1 MCCVGSCGGIRKTLR
16 GNYMTH
22 ATEELI
28 EELCEII
35 DSNKYL
41 LLSGGTAV
49 GKSYIAKEIA
59 NKSKL
64 PQYQSQGSL
73 SVAETEYKVEMETVQ
88 IHPGYSYEDF
98 VAGVSLKTSD
108 RGFSFDYK
116 DKIFLSLLKKANK
129 SWAKKECKKYFLIIE
144 DIGRGYISGILG
156 DVLPLLEPHGTEE
169 FYIASNSRTKL
180 AIPPNIY
187 VIATFCTTIDSV
199 EQMNYG
205 FLRHFYHRTIE
216 SDYHYMNDGATDVYS
231 DYDISPNAMFYR
243 AKRVV
248 LENLRYK
255 NQMSKY
261 DCNRYVIGH
270 GLYHQGG
277 ITQIMRHQVIPIL
290 KQYVK
295 DGIVDKSAKTGI
307 DVLEQL
313 VSGKYSKD
321 STLADNDHI
330 NEQRSDV
337 TPELFYDEGITHR
350 PIVNLVARIKT
361 QGLLNDSDIINTIL
375 FNQGVLLRKSSRLDG
390 VVRDF
395 PSPGYLYIKRSDRDI
410 YSYGTTKK
418 ADGSSK
424 NPRYFYSS
432 NKSDILKIDGI
443 EYASVAEMQ
452 PKEYTRWSE
461 DLNDDD
467 YINERASSSP
477 NSIMFRILR
486 NYYKCLDQNYTAY
499 LIEFPD
505 DNNIRILKEF
515 AKAEFDDLIQ
525 YVRQIGTGS
534 DEADVNLERNR
545 EFREKISKLI
555 LFWTDAGSIITWN
568 GQSIKVEGVY
578 KVNVT
583 EKYKEYAGAMEELDI
598 HQMIMQGPPGTSK
611 TYSSREFLR
620 YVGKK
625 DEGSEYLSDTELDS
639 MQIKNYAATGSVTEW
654 EKTNPSDILPIA
666 WDIVQFHPSY
676 GYEDFVR
683 GIEVSTLKDEEGYS
697 SAISYDTVNK
707 TLGKIAEIASR
718 KAYEKTKFFL
728 VIDEI
733 NRANLA
739 TVFGELIYGLE
750 YRGRS
755 VATPYTVGESNK
767 VVLPDNLYILGT
779 MNTADKSIGGVDYAI
794 RRRFLFFSLLPNREI
809 ILNFNLEE
817 LEEEEARNNQITT
830 NENATRLFNAVE
842 KLFTPG
848 NLNVEY
854 YKDDVQIGHTYFLVT
869 SKEQLYLRFKY
880 QIIPI
885 LREYY
890 KDGMFQLEHTDS
902 DDDAFGGLLDCISG
916 EINTNN
922 EEERV
927 KEIFEKLL
935 TEN

>member
-1 MCCVGSCGGIRKTLR
+1 MA
-16 GNYMTH
+16 Y
-22 ATEELI
+22 ATDKLI
-28 EELCEII
+28 NELCEVI

-49 GKSYIAKEIA
+49 GKSYIATKIA

-64 PQYQSQGSL
+64 PQYQAQGKL
-73 SVAETEYKVEMETVQ
+73 SATETEYKVDIETVQ

-98 VAGVSLKTSD
+98 VAGVSLRTGDK
-108 RGFSFDYK
+108 GFSFDYQ
-116 DKIFLSLLKKANK
+116 DKTFLSLLKKANK
-129 SWAKKECKKYFLIIE
+129 SWTKKENKKYFLILE

-156 DVLPLLEPHGTEE
+156 NILPLLEPHGAEE
-169 FYIASNSRTKL
+169 FYIASESRTNL

-187 VIATFCTTIDSV
+187 IIATLCTTVDRV
-199 EQMNYG
+199 EQINYG
-205 FLRHFYHRTIE
+205 FFRHFYHRTIE
-216 SDYHYMNDGATDVYS
+216 SDFHYMSDAATRVYS
-231 DYDISPNAMFYR
+231 EYDISPNAMFYR

-248 LENLRYK
+248 MENLRYR
-255 NQMSKY
+255 NQMSKF
-261 DCNRYVIGH
+261 DSDRYVIGH
-270 GLYHQGG
+270 GLYHQSG
-277 ITQIMRHQVIPIL
+277 ITQIMRHQVIPTL
-290 KQYVK
+290 KQYLR
-295 DGIVDKSAKTGI
+295 DGIVDKSSKTGI
-307 DVLEQL
+307 DVLERL

-321 STLADNDHI
+321 STIADNNHI
-330 NEQRSDV
+330 AGQRNDV
-337 TPELFYDEGITHR
+337 TSDAFYDEGLTHR

-361 QGLLNDSDIINTIL
+361 QGLLNDFDIINTIL
-375 FNQGVLLRKSSRLDG
+375 FNQGVLLRKNSKLDG

-395 PSPGYLYIKRSDRDI
+395 PSPGYLYIKRYDRGI
-410 YSYGTTKK
+410 YTYGTTKK
-418 ADGSSK
+418 ADGDPK

-432 NKSDILKIDGI
+432 NKSDILNIDGI
-443 EYASVAEMQ
+443 EYASVSEMQ

-461 DLNDDD
+461 ELNDDD

-499 LIEFPD
+499 LTEFSD
-505 DNNIRILKEF
+505 DNNIQILKEF
-515 AKAEFDDLIQ
+515 ARAEFDDLICF
-525 YVRQIGTGS
+525 VRQIGSGS

-555 LFWTDAGSIITWN
+555 LFWTDVGSIITWN

-583 EKYKEYAGAMEELDI
+583 EKYKEYAEAMEELNI

-620 YVGKK
+620 YVGEK
-625 DEGSEYLSDTELDS
+625 DEGTEYLSDIDLDS
-639 MQIKNYAATGSVTEW
+639 MQIKNYVATGPITEW
-654 EKTNPSDILPIA
+654 EKANPSETLPIA

-683 GIEVSTLKDEEGYS
+683 GIEVSTLKDEEGHS

-718 KAYEKTKFFL
+718 KDYENTKFFL

-750 YRGRS
+750 YRGRG

-767 VVLPDNLYILGT
+767 VALPDNLYILGT

-794 RRRFLFFSLLPNREI
+794 RRRFLFFSLLPNRDI
-809 ILNFNLEE
+809 ILNYNVEKLEDE
-817 LEEEEARNNQITT
+817 DARNNQVEI
-830 NENATRLFNAVE
+830 NKDAAHLFDVVE
-842 KLFTPG
+842 KLFAPG
-848 NLNVEY
+848 NLNAEY

-880 QIIPI
+880 QLIPI

-890 KDGMFQLEHTDS
+890 KDGMFQLEHADS
-902 DDDAFGGLLDCISG
+902 DVDAFSGLLDCISG
-916 EINTNN
+916 EINTNK
-922 EEERV
+922 EEDRV

-935 TEN
+935 AEN